1 MQRESDA
8 DCTQEGA
15 MRRAININDNWHFQ
29 IEGKYDE
36 NVNIPH
42 TWNAIDGQDGGNDYL
57 RTKALYEKSF
67 DAPDYDSENERVYL
81 QFDGVNS
88 ECSVRLNGEEI
99 TRHEGGYSTFRKDIT
114 DHLKN
119 TDNHLELT
127 VDNSPNDRVYPQK
140 ADFTFYGGIYRDVTL
155 LIVNKSHFDLDYYGG
170 SGIQITAKPVEG
182 YKKGEVEIR
191 SFGELAAGTD
201 NGGPA
206 AGSAASTGSAS
217 KAGKDNAE
225 EKKDAD
231 IGSADAESGTG
242 NTVVDAESEA
252 GAYIEYTITDAD
264 GNVVESTRKTN
275 LFSPDSRH
283 VSFDSSDASPD
294 NRDISSDSRHVSSGS
309 SDVSSGSGASFR
321 DTTNLTIENVNL
333 WNGVKNPYLYT
344 LTARLMQ
351 GEKELDSVTIRFGV
365 RDFHYHPKTGFYLN
379 GKSYALHGVSR
390 HQDRKGVG
398 NAITNEMHREDMDL
412 ICEMGA
418 NTIRLAHYQHSQYF
432 YDLCDERGMVVWA
445 EIPYI
450 SEHMPNGR
458 DNTIS
463 QMKELIV
470 QNYNHPSI
478 VCWGVSNEITISTK
492 DNKDMMDNHR
502 VLNDLC
508 HRLDKTRFTTLACYA
523 MCGPFNKVA
532 HITDTVSWNLYL
544 GWYVPGLF
552 LNDLWMRF
560 FHLVY
565 PNRCLGYSEY
575 GCEGMPN
582 LHSKNPKRGDHTEEY
597 QAIYHE
603 YMLRCF
609 ERNPFMW
616 ATHVWNMFDFAA
628 DARNQGGEPGMNH
641 KGLVTFDRKTK
652 KDAFYLYKAWWSSD
666 PFVHITS
673 KRYKERTE
681 NEITIKVYSNQNE
694 ITLFRD
700 GKKVGTRHGK
710 HIFEFRV
717 KLDEKKGASHEF
729 KAVSGLCHDSAT
741 FMRASKENPAYKLKD
756 AGDKGANWA
765 SAD

>member
-1 MQRESDA
+1 
-8 DCTQEGA
+8 
-15 MRRAININDNWHFQ
+15 MRRSFNINENWHFQ
-29 IEGKYDE
+29 IAGKYDE
-36 NVNIPH
+36 TVNIPH
-42 TWNAIDGQDGGNDYL
+42 TWNAVDGQDGGNDYL
-57 RTKALYEKSF
+57 RTCATYEKTF
-67 DAPDYDSENERVYL
+67 DAPSFDKNEERVYL

-88 ECSVRLNGEEI
+88 ECVVYINGEEI

-114 DHLKN
+114 DSLKSTGN
-119 TDNHLELT
+119 LLKLT

-155 LIVNKSHFDLDYYGG
+155 LVVNKSHFDLDYYGG
-170 SGIQITAKPVEG
+170 IGVQVTAKPVEG
-182 YKKGEVEIR
+182 YKKGEVEIK
-191 SFGELAAGTD
+191 SFGTAEPGT
-201 NGGPA
+201 
-206 AGSAASTGSAS
+206 
-217 KAGKDNAE
+217 
-225 EKKDAD
+225 
-231 IGSADAESGTG
+231 
-242 NTVVDAESEA
+242 
-252 GAYIEYTITDAD
+252 YIEYTITAAD
-264 GNVVESTRKTN
+264 GTVAGNDKKLLIADKDAESHGSAETTESYGEAEIIKYK
-275 LFSPDSRH
+275 
-283 VSFDSSDASPD
+283 DSSKL
-294 NRDISSDSRHVSSGS
+294 I
-309 SDVSSGSGASFR
+309 
-321 DTTNLTIENVNL
+321 IENVHL
-333 WNGVKNPYLYT
+333 WDGINDPYLYT
-344 LTARLMQ
+344 LTSRLIKD
-351 GEKELDSVTIRFGV
+351 GKELDTVTIRFGV
-365 RDFHYHPKTGFYLN
+365 RDFHYHANTGFYLN
-379 GKSYALHGVSR
+379 SRSYALHGVSR
-390 HQDRKGVG
+390 HQDRKGLG
-398 NAITNEMHREDMDL
+398 NAITNEMHKEDMDL

-450 SEHMPNGR
+450 SEHMPKGR
-458 DNTIS
+458 DNTVS

-478 VCWGVSNEITISTK
+478 VCWGISNEITISTRDK
-492 DNKDMMDNHR
+492 KDMMDNHR
-502 VLNDLC
+502 LLNDLC
-508 HRLDKTRFTTLACYA
+508 HRMDSTRFTTLACYA

-552 LNDLWMRF
+552 LNDIWMRF

-582 LHSKNPKRGDHTEEY
+582 LHSRRPGRGDHSEEY

-641 KGLVTFDRKTK
+641 KGLITFDRKTK

-673 KRYKERTE
+673 KRYKDRTD
-681 NEITIKVYSNQNE
+681 NYISIKVYSNQNE

-700 GKKVGTRHGK
+700 GRKVETKHGE
-710 HIFEFRV
+710 HVFTFRV
-717 KLDEKKGASHEF
+717 KLDEKPAASHEF
-729 KAVSGLCHDSAT
+729 MASSGSYSDTAVFKRVA
-741 FMRASKENPAYKLKD
+741 KENPSYRLKD
-756 AGDKGANWA
+756 SGDKGANWTN
-765 SAD
+765 SD